1 MNHKDLTTW
10 KPTSAQAL
18 VLAEPNNDL
27 NGYLRLIRALPQLS
41 AEEEIELARRYH
53 EHQDLRAAEQLVLC
67 NLRHVVPIVRGYKGY
82 GLPEADLLQEGSI
95 GLMKAVKR
103 FDIGAGVRLMT
114 FASHWIRAEINE
126 YVLRNWRMV
135 KIATTKAQR
144 KLFFKLRSHKDSLDA
159 VTHTQAIRIAQELGV
174 KPEDVLAMDMRLSSP
189 EVSVAVPSDDHD
201 DDSAPQLTL
210 IDQGAMPEQ
219 IAIEEEEEHNKTEL
233 IRVALATL
241 TPREQQIIEA
251 RILREDK
258 LTLADLAVAFGVS
271 LERIRQIE
279 TAALKKLKIQLSVLA
294 A

>member
-1 MNHKDLTTW
+1 MSHKDLTTW

-18 VLAEPNNDL
+18 VLAEPSNDL
-27 NGYLRLIRALPQLS
+27 NGYLRLIRSLPQLS

-53 EHQDLRAAEQLVLC
+53 DHQDLRAAEQLVLC

-82 GLPEADLLQEGSI
+82 GLPEADLIQEGSI

-103 FDIGAGVRLMT
+103 FDVSAGVRLMT

-174 KPEDVLAMDMRLSSP
+174 KPEEVLAMDLRLSSP
-189 EVSVAVPSDDHD
+189 EVSVAVPNDDNED
-201 DDSAPQLTL
+201 DAPQLTL
-210 IDQGAMPEQ
+210 VDQRAMPEQ
-219 IAIEEEEEHNKTEL
+219 LAIEEEEERNQVAL
-233 IRVALATL
+233 VRDALATL

-251 RILREDK
+251 RILRDDK
-258 LTLADLAVAFGVS
+258 ATLADLAVQFGVS

-279 TAALKKLKIQLSVLA
+279 TAALKKLKTHLSVLKA
-294 A
+294 

>member
-1 MNHKDLTTW
+1 MSHNDLTTW
-10 KPTSAQAL
+10 TPTSAQAL
-18 VLAEPNNDL
+18 VLAEPSNDL

-82 GLPEADLLQEGSI
+82 GLPEADLIQEGSI

-174 KPEDVLAMDMRLSSP
+174 KPEEVLAMDLRLSSP
-189 EVSVAVPSDDHD
+189 EVSVAVPSDDNED
-201 DDSAPQLTL
+201 DAPQLTL
-210 IDQGAMPEQ
+210 VDYRAMPEQ
-219 IAIEEEEEHNKTEL
+219 QAIDEEEERNQVNLVKA
-233 IRVALATL
+233 ALETL
-241 TPREQQIIEA
+241 TSREQQIIEA
-251 RILREDK
+251 RILRDDK
-258 LTLADLAVAFGVS
+258 ATLADLAVQFGVS

-279 TAALKKLKIQLSVLA
+279 TAALKKLKAKLSVLGA
-294 A
+294 

>member
-1 MNHKDLTTW
+1 MSHKDLTTW

-18 VLAEPNNDL
+18 VLAEPSNDL
-27 NGYLRLIRALPQLS
+27 NGYLRLIRSLPQLS

-53 EHQDLRAAEQLVLC
+53 DHQDLRAAEQLVLC

-82 GLPEADLLQEGSI
+82 GLPEADLIQEGSI

-103 FDIGAGVRLMT
+103 FDVGAGVRLMT

-174 KPEDVLAMDMRLSSP
+174 KPEEVLAMDLRLSSP
-189 EVSVAVPSDDHD
+189 EVSVAVPNDDNED
-201 DDSAPQLTL
+201 DAPQLTL
-210 IDQGAMPEQ
+210 VDQRAMPEQ
-219 IAIEEEEEHNKTEL
+219 LAIEEEEERNQVAL
-233 IRVALATL
+233 VRDALATL

-251 RILREDK
+251 RILRDDK
-258 LTLADLAVAFGVS
+258 ATLADLAVQFGVS

-279 TAALKKLKIQLSVLA
+279 TAALKKLKTHLSVLKA
-294 A
+294 

>member
-1 MNHKDLTTW
+1 MSHKDLTTW

-18 VLAEPNNDL
+18 ALAEPSNDL
-27 NGYLRLIRALPQLS
+27 NGYLRLIRSLPQLS

-82 GLPEADLLQEGSI
+82 GLPEADLIQEGSI

-174 KPEDVLAMDMRLSSP
+174 KPEDVLAMDLRLSSP
-189 EVSVAVPSDDHD
+189 EVSVAVPNDDNED
-201 DDSAPQLTL
+201 EAPQLTL
-210 IDQGAMPEQ
+210 VDQRAMPEQ
-219 IAIEEEEEHNKTEL
+219 LAIEEEEERNQVAL
-233 IRVALATL
+233 IRDALATL

-251 RILREDK
+251 RILRDDK
-258 LTLADLAVAFGVS
+258 ATLADLAVQFGVS

-279 TAALKKLKIQLSVLA
+279 TAALKKLKTHLSVLKA
-294 A
+294 

>member
-1 MNHKDLTTW
+1 MGNKDLTTW

-18 VLAEPNNDL
+18 VLAEPSNDL

-53 EHQDLRAAEQLVLC
+53 DHQDLRAAEQLVLC

-82 GLPEADLLQEGSI
+82 GLPEADLIQEGSI

-103 FDIGAGVRLMT
+103 FDISAGVRLMT

-159 VTHTQAIRIAQELGV
+159 VTDTQAIRIAQELGV
-174 KPEDVLAMDMRLSSP
+174 KPEEVLAMDLRLSSP
-189 EVSVAVPSDDHD
+189 EVSVAVPNDDNED
-201 DDSAPQLTL
+201 DAPQLIL
-210 IDQGAMPEQ
+210 VDQRAMPEQ
-219 IAIEEEEEHNKTEL
+219 LAIEEEEERNQVAL
-233 IRVALATL
+233 VRDALATL

-251 RILREDK
+251 RVLRDDK
-258 LTLADLAVAFGVS
+258 ATLADLAVQFGVS

-279 TAALKKLKIQLSVLA
+279 TAALKKLKTHLSVLKA
-294 A
+294 

>member
-1 MNHKDLTTW
+1 MNHKDLSTRTTAA
-10 KPTSAQAL
+10 AQAL
-18 VLAEPNNDL
+18 ALTDPTNDL
-27 NGYLRLIRALPQLS
+27 NGYLRLIRALPLLS

-144 KLFFKLRSHKDSLDA
+144 KLFFKLRSHKDTLDA

-174 KPEDVLAMDMRLSSP
+174 KPEEVLAMDMRLSSP
-189 EVSVAVPSDDHD
+189 DVSVAVPNDDNED
-201 DDSAPQLTL
+201 DVPQLTL
-210 IDQGAMPEQ
+210 VDQRAMPEQ
-219 IAIEEEEEHNKTEL
+219 LAIDEEEERNQ
-233 IRVALATL
+233 VALVRTALASL

-251 RILREDK
+251 RILRDDK
-258 LTLADLAVAFGVS
+258 ATLADLAVQFGIS

-279 TAALKKLKIQLSVLA
+279 SAALKKLKIQLSVLNA
-294 A
+294 

>member
-1 MNHKDLTTW
+1 MNHKDLSTRTTA
-10 KPTSAQAL
+10 TAQAL
-18 VLAEPNNDL
+18 ALTDPTNDL
-27 NGYLRLIRALPQLS
+27 NGYLRLIRALPLLS

-53 EHQDLRAAEQLVLC
+53 DHQDLRAAEQLVLC

-144 KLFFKLRSHKDSLDA
+144 KLFFKLRSHKDTLDA

-174 KPEDVLAMDMRLSSP
+174 KPEEVLAMDMRLSSP
-189 EVSVAVPSDDHD
+189 DVSVAVPSDDNED
-201 DDSAPQLTL
+201 DVPQLTL
-210 IDQGAMPEQ
+210 VDQRAMPEQ
-219 IAIEEEEEHNKTEL
+219 LAIDEEEERNQ
-233 IRVALATL
+233 VALVRTALASL

-251 RILREDK
+251 RILRDDK
-258 LTLADLAVAFGVS
+258 ATLADLAVQFGIS

-279 TAALKKLKIQLSVLA
+279 SAALKKLKIQLSVLNA
-294 A
+294 

>member
-1 MNHKDLTTW
+1 MNHKDLSTRTTAA
-10 KPTSAQAL
+10 AQAL
-18 VLAEPNNDL
+18 ALTDPTNDL
-27 NGYLRLIRALPQLS
+27 NGYLRLIRALPLLS

-67 NLRHVVPIVRGYKGY
+67 NLRHVVPIVLGYKGY

-144 KLFFKLRSHKDSLDA
+144 KLFFKLRSHKDTLDA

-174 KPEDVLAMDMRLSSP
+174 KPEEVLAMDMRLSSP
-189 EVSVAVPSDDHD
+189 DVSVAVPNDDNED
-201 DDSAPQLTL
+201 DVPQLTL
-210 IDQGAMPEQ
+210 VDQRAMPEQ
-219 IAIEEEEEHNKTEL
+219 LAIDEEEERNQ
-233 IRVALATL
+233 VALVRTALASL

-251 RILREDK
+251 RILRDDK
-258 LTLADLAVAFGVS
+258 ATLADLAVQFGIS

-279 TAALKKLKIQLSVLA
+279 SAALKKLKIHLSVLNA
-294 A
+294 

>member
-1 MNHKDLTTW
+1 MKHKEMTTW

-18 VLAEPNNDL
+18 VLAEPSNDL

-82 GLPEADLLQEGSI
+82 GLPEADLIQEGSI

-174 KPEDVLAMDMRLSSP
+174 KPEEVLAMDMRLSSP
-189 EVSVAVPSDDHD
+189 EVSVAVPSDDNED
-201 DDSAPQLTL
+201 DVPQLTL
-210 IDQGAMPEQ
+210 VDQRAMPEQ
-219 IAIEEEEEHNKTEL
+219 IAIDAEEELNQTTL
-233 IRVALATL
+233 IRQALATL
-241 TPREQQIIEA
+241 TPREQHIIEA
-251 RILREDK
+251 RILRDDK
-258 LTLADLAVAFGVS
+258 ATLADLAVEFGVS

-279 TAALKKLKIQLSVLA
+279 TAALKKLKGHLSVLRA
-294 A
+294 

>member
-1 MNHKDLTTW
+1 MAHKDLSTW

-18 VLAEPNNDL
+18 VLAEPSNDL

-82 GLPEADLLQEGSI
+82 GLPEADLIQEGSI

-174 KPEDVLAMDMRLSSP
+174 KPEEVLAMDMRLSYP
-189 EVSVAVPSDDHD
+189 EVSVAVPNDDNED
-201 DDSAPQLTL
+201 DVPQLTL
-210 IDQGAMPEQ
+210 VDLRAMPEQ
-219 IAIEEEEEHNKTEL
+219 LAIDEEEERNQVAL
-233 IRVALATL
+233 IRDALATL

-251 RILREDK
+251 RILRDDK
-258 LTLADLAVAFGVS
+258 ATLAELAAQFGVS

-279 TAALKKLKIQLSVLA
+279 TAALKKLKTHLSVQKA
-294 A
+294 